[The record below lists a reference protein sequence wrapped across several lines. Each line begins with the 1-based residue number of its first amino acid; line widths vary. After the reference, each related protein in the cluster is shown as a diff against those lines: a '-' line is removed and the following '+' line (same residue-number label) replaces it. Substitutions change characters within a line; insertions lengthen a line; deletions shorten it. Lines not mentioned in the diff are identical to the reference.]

1 MIHHRW
7 LDPVYGYDGQIIP
20 LHRISDVL
28 PEQFMLA
35 VEEIQ
40 PDGEAGY
47 WFVRPGELGPEGF
60 RYHLRSQQAQIVIDD
75 PGAGGYRLFLAC
87 CATTQGNRGNLRAGA
102 VLEQRGGYDGTEV
115 EQVYNCPAPGWGGV
129 SRESVEELRVRF
141 SEGMRRTCVAVRA
154 EDYEA
159 LVRETPG
166 LCIHKVKAVA
176 FGSKNLVKIAVKPYT
191 EEELPILSL
200 EYRKQIQKYLEP
212 RRMLTTRFEICQP
225 RYVPVGVSASLS
237 IRGMAA
243 YAQEEAEQVIREY
256 LDHVNNE
263 KNFGEWIRFNELYQ
277 KLSAL
282 PFVDAVDALSLFP
295 ESRDAV
301 LNGSDIHL
309 EDDSLCYPGT
319 IRLTI
324 REYGR

>member
-1 MIHHRW
+1 
-7 LDPVYGYDGQIIP
+7 
-20 LHRISDVL
+20 
-28 PEQFMLA
+28 
-35 VEEIQ
+35 
-40 PDGEAGY
+40 
-47 WFVRPGELGPEGF
+47 
-60 RYHLRSQQAQIVIDD
+60 
-75 PGAGGYRLFLAC
+75 
-87 CATTQGNRGNLRAGA
+87 
-102 VLEQRGGYDGTEV
+102 
-115 EQVYNCPAPGWGGV
+115 
-129 SRESVEELRVRF
+129 
-141 SEGMRRTCVAVRA
+141 
-154 EDYEA
+154 
-159 LVRETPG
+159 
-166 LCIHKVKAVA
+166 
-176 FGSKNLVKIAVKPYT
+176 
-191 EEELPILSL
+191 
-200 EYRKQIQKYLEP
+200 
-212 RRMLTTRFEICQP
+212 
-225 RYVPVGVSASLS
+225 
-237 IRGMAA
+237 MAA